1 MQGYSEF
8 GVTKNAT
15 LKNWDVS
22 PRLKELTV
30 PTLMIGGKY
39 DTMDPTYME
48 WMSTQVQNGRSLTTH
63 AAHLSFYDD
72 PDTYFNGLI
81 KFIKDVNNKSFN

>member
-1 MQGYSEF
+1 
-8 GVTKNAT
+8 
-15 LKNWDVS
+15 
-22 PRLKELTV
+22 
-30 PTLMIGGKY
+30 MIGGKY

-48 WMSTQVQNGRSLTTH
+48 WMSTQVQNGQSLTTH